1 MPAGGTLSSLGS
13 SFEELIRGANES
25 REAVSQLRGELN
37 NVRQTTTQNAQAIAA
52 VIDALTNGMAGIQQE
67 VTKVV
72 QGINNLSSASARNR
86 QTIQQEAAT
95 MDDLWASYRKM
106 GVEVKNLE
114 VNLDTLNFSEKEI
127 NNVVQLGTQYIRGR
141 SDSYTALSQKY
152 RAIKILIDQMTVAER
167 ENTESG
173 RNLVATAREMYEQM
187 NLLQQRTGKYQLQV
201 GDYSK
206 AMTGLNIATNQVVRE
221 LPVLANGVS
230 MFAIA
235 ISNNIPILVDNIVQ
249 VRRSIDAQKALK
261 KELLENAAAYE
272 AEGNAAAA
280 AAARQ
285 SAAGITTTSV
295 IAALGKAVFS
305 WQTAIVL
312 VLTVLPGLI
321 RNIEKKR
328 KASEEANKETEKAIK
343 YDELLKKA
351 YEETDKEQVKSIS
364 RLQTLYFVT
373 QDANRSTQ
381 DRITAAQA
389 LKKEYEDEFANLSE
403 EEITLGRAKVVYDKL
418 TESLVQQATAR
429 AYLNKITALQEQMID
444 QRSVRD
450 AAQVERDAANAEVE
464 RAQALLD
471 QQIALGNTGESLSFF
486 SQQLSAATKRQAEA
500 NAAFIKA
507 DAPLQDLDNAIFKLR
522 KEIPVNG
529 ILDEI
534 LGGGGNGPKE
544 QSYNVADYYNQAIQS
559 LIDGMEDSLQK
570 RLATLDLAWKKEQ
583 ETYEKHRMELLRIQ
597 RDGNAKE
604 RQEATTQLE
613 NLHFALLAE
622 ERNYV
627 NERKRLIQEMLDSYR
642 EEVADEGDVV
652 AAEQKVIAT
661 GLNAEK
667 KLREAAAY
675 KIYEISERSAADKE
689 ALDEAIRDSERKYW
703 EDYLAALREAGV
715 LTIEEYNTIMSN
727 LAKSAKQNEDR
738 AKRGRRGRMYG
749 GIVEAVLAQTSRF
762 GEKDKYGIDV
772 IKDEYKEFVT
782 AIDSALK
789 TSMGFMDEWMDKR
802 LEMAKIAVEAAE
814 REVAAAQKVLDFE
827 MEARANGYANR
838 VETAR
843 KELDLERENHRKALE
858 EQRRL
863 QEQQLLL
870 DSISQTSSLITAT
883 ANIWEAMTKGTG
895 IFGPGLAIAATALLW
910 GSFAASKIKAKQ
922 LAGLQA
928 EQYGEGT
935 VELLEGGSHA
945 SGHDI
950 DLGVKKDG
958 TRRRAEGGEF
968 FAVINKRNSRRYRSI
983 IPDVI
988 NSFNDGTFGEKYYN
1002 ANAAMGDFALGLLAG
1017 GSPTDVSKLERDVR
1031 AIREQGDENRYVDSR
1046 GNMVIRYKNL
1056 TRKYRK
1062 G

>member
-86 QTIQQEAAT
+86 QTIQQESAT
-95 MDDLWASYRKM
+95 MDDLWAAYRKM

-114 VNLDTLNFSEKEI
+114 VNLDTLNFSEKEM
-127 NNVVQLGTQYIRGR
+127 NKVVQLGTQYNRER

-285 SAAGITTTSV
+285 SAAGIKTTSV

-305 WQTAIVL
+305 WQTALVL

-321 RNIEKKR
+321 RNIEQKK
-328 KASEEANKETEKAIK
+328 KAQKEEAEAQEKVN
-343 YDELLKKA
+343 
-351 YEETDKEQVKSIS
+351 EETKAAKEEMQSLDDIYRDIKSSIEGEVTE
-364 RLQTLYFVT
+364 LKTLAT
-373 QDANRSTQ
+373 ILDDTNRSWK
-381 DRITAAQA
+381 DRVDAGKRLKQIFDEELSGFSAEQIAMGEAKTAMQNLTTEIYNQA
-389 LKKEYEDEFANLSE
+389 K
-403 EEITLGRAKVVYDKL
+403 
-418 TESLVQQATAR
+418 AR
-429 AYLNKITALQEQMID
+429 AQLTKITELTQKI
-444 QRSVRD
+444 
-450 AAQVERDAANAEVE
+450 
-464 RAQALLD
+464 
-471 QQIALGNTGESLSFF
+471 IALEGDEQLYGNWRVGEKTVREYAEALD
-486 SQQLSAATKRQAEA
+486 EA
-500 NAAFIKA
+500 NAAGKRLQIGAVEREYVDKYRSIVGEMKGLQSQIDALVDQIRPEDLLTDENRRGAKGKSGKA
-507 DAPLQDLDNAIFKLR
+507 QI
-522 KEIPVNG
+522 
-529 ILDEI
+529 
-534 LGGGGNGPKE
+534 
-544 QSYNVADYYNQAIQS
+544 ADYYNDALRA
-559 LIDGMEDSLQK
+559 LIDGMDNTLYQEINL
-570 RLATLDLAWKKEQ
+570 LDLAWKEEQ

-613 NLHFALLAE
+613 NLHFALLTE

-727 LAKSAKQNEDR
+727 LAKAAKQNEDR

-988 NSFNDGTFGEKYYN
+988 NSFNDGTFGDKYQK
-1002 ANAAMGDFALGLLAG
+1002 ANEAMGNFALGVMAG
-1017 GSPTDVSKLERDVR
+1017 NSPTDVSALERDVR
-1031 AIREQGDENRYVDSR
+1031 AIREQGDEHRYVDMK
-1046 GNMVIRYKNL
+1046 GNTIIRYKNL
-1056 TRKYRK
+1056 TRKINRS
-1062 G
+1062 

>member
-95 MDDLWASYRKM
+95 MDDLWAAYRKM

-114 VNLDTLNFSEKEI
+114 VNLDTLNFSEKEM
-127 NNVVQLGTQYIRGR
+127 NKVVQLGTQYNKER

-235 ISNNIPILVDNIVQ
+235 ISNNIPILMDNIVQ

-285 SAAGITTTSV
+285 SAAGIKTTSV
-295 IAALGKAVFS
+295 ISALGKAVFS

-343 YDELLKKA
+343 YEELLKNA

-403 EEITLGRAKVVYDKL
+403 EEIMLGRAKVAYDKL

-444 QRSVRD
+444 QRAIADQAKAEKD
-450 AAQVERDAANAEVE
+450 AADAAYARADAELK
-464 RAQALLD
+464 R
-471 QQIALGNTGESLSFF
+471 QIELGNTGEGLVAF
-486 SQQLSAATKRQAEA
+486 SARLNKAQKAQQDA
-500 NAAFIKA
+500 NAAFMKA

-544 QSYNVADYYNQAIQS
+544 QSYNVADYYNQAIQA

-613 NLHFALLAE
+613 NLHFALLSE

-627 NERKRLIQEMLDSYR
+627 NERQRLIQEMLDSYR
-642 EEVADEGDVV
+642 KEVEDEGDVV

-661 GLNAEK
+661 GLKAEK
-667 KLREAAAY
+667 KLRDAAAY
-675 KIYEISERSAADKE
+675 EIYEMSERSAADKE
-689 ALDEAIRDSERKYW
+689 ALDAALRDSERKYW
-703 EDYLAALREAGV
+703 EDYLADLREAGI
-715 LTIEEYNTIMSN
+715 LTIEEYNTIMAN
-727 LAKSAKQNEDR
+727 LAKAVRQNEDR
-738 AKRGRRGRMYG
+738 TKRGRKGRMYG

-772 IKDEYKEFVT
+772 IKDEYKDFVS

-988 NSFNDGTFGEKYYN
+988 NSFNDGTFGDKYQK
-1002 ANAAMGDFALGLLAG
+1002 ANEAMGNFALGVMAG
-1017 GSPTDVSKLERDVR
+1017 NSPTDVSALERDVR
-1031 AIREQGDENRYVDSR
+1031 AIREQGDEHRYVDMK
-1046 GNMVIRYKNL
+1046 GNTIIRYKNL
-1056 TRKYRK
+1056 TRKINRS
-1062 G
+1062 